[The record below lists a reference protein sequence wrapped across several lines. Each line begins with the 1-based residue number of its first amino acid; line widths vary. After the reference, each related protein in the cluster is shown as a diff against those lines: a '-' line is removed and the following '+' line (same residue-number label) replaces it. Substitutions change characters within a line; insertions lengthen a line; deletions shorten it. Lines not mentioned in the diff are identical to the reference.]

1 MVSHSLAEPPTSC
14 RKIFFQLFSEI
25 YDFNFS
31 YLEILLRNLEMFPR
45 SVVLADRRVD
55 DPLEDVLLRHGG
67 LQVLDEGIRLAHVV
81 LPEEVDH
88 QVEAGLGDDVYQGGE
103 DLDREY

>member
-1 MVSHSLAEPPTSC
+1 MN
-14 RKIFFQLFSEI
+14 KYYFQLFSEI

-67 LQVLDEGIRLAHVV
+67 LQVFDEGIRLAHVV